1 VYFATLPPSV
11 VIGVS
16 PIKHKE
22 KLGRLIFH
30 ADRFSSRGFPHLLH
44 LYFTT
49 ISNRSSPVLS
59 ESFACTRANVRE
71 WQITFMGKT
80 SDPRISETGRLIA
93 LKFSAI
99 ACLAETFLL
108 PPVRPRS
115 DSKREIWE
123 RTLSFSVSQKTPQRV
138 PISTWSLEFLCLL
151 GNCYWHVEFAN
162 RSLSGTASS
171 ESFKTPCSWLAF

>member
-1 VYFATLPPSV
+1 MRQFFIGVRPNLVYCATLPPSV

-123 RTLSFSVSQKTPQRV
+123 RTLSFSVSQKNSPTGADIDVESRV
-138 PISTWSLEFLCLL
+138 
-151 GNCYWHVEFAN
+151 
-162 RSLSGTASS
+162 SLSA
-171 ESFKTPCSWLAF
+171 WQLLLACRIRKS